1 MNEDVYAE
9 IVKMKMR
16 VDELERSVK
25 TLHNAIIDRDE
36 IIINLRNDI
45 AYLLNMQKHG

>member
-1 MNEDVYAE
+1 MNEDAYVE
-9 IVKMKMR
+9 IVRMKMR

-25 TLHNAIIDRDE
+25 TLHNAIKDRDE

-45 AYLLNMQKHG
+45 AYLFDMQKHR